1 MRLNIEDDKALYRRA
16 QNESGSR
23 LCADE
28 LMTSLTRAAFVH
40 IVVLKV
46 SYIWFHCNLFDACTR

>member
-1 MRLNIEDDKALYRRA
+1 MFRGLNIEDDKAPYRRA

-28 LMTSLTRAAFVH
+28 LMTSLTRAAFE
-40 IVVLKV
+40 VLKV